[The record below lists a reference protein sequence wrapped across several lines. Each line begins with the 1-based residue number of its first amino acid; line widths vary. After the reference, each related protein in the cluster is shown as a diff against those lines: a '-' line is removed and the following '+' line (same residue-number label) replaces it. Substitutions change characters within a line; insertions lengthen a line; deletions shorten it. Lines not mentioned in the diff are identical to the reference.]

1 VRLHATVAIALAV
14 TVLLLAVRPLGPTP
28 TAIGTG
34 AASAIG
40 ATNLTV
46 NGSYFDEGGQWNC
59 GQGHETLA
67 FFGAASGG
75 SGPYSY
81 SWNYGDGTPNA
92 SSSDPVHT
100 YLALGPFV
108 AVLTV
113 HDISNGTG
121 RSVLSVQWV
130 IPLDC
135 VDPSP
140 INWAGVVLYVLFI
153 VAAVAFIA
161 AVWQW
166 RRRPPH

>member
-1 VRLHATVAIALAV
+1 MATVRATAIA
-14 TVLLLAVRPLGPTP
+14 
-28 TAIGTG
+28 
-34 AASAIG
+34 
-40 ATNLTV
+40 ATTLTV

-59 GQGHETLA
+59 GQGRETFA
-67 FFGAASGG
+67 FFSAASGG
-75 SGPYSY
+75 SGPYRY

-100 YLALGPFV
+100 YLSLGPFV

-113 HDISNGTG
+113 HDTSNGTG
-121 RSVLSVQWV
+121 QSVLTVQWG

-161 AVWQW
+161 AVWRW
-166 RRRPPH
+166 RRRPPR